1 MIVLAV
7 GRGVIVIVIVGNVII
22 IGIVVIVCIWI
33 GIDWIGT
40 QTIII
45 ITLRIIVLRIS
56 SIGTRIGI
64 IIRMIMM
71 SDTIFIIG

>member
-7 GRGVIVIVIVGNVII
+7 GRGVIVIVGNVTI
-22 IGIVVIVCIWI
+22 IGIVVIVCIRI

>member
-1 MIVLAV
+1 MIFLAV
-7 GRGVIVIVIVGNVII
+7 GRGVIGIVGNVTII
-22 IGIVVIVCIWI
+22 DIVVIVCIRI